1 MKVNAFMKNYRN
13 TVKSLDSLREKLDSL
28 ERRGNCHNLDY
39 VGKNEK
45 GKYQS
50 PYDDIKLPSR
60 EFVAVMLIEHPY
72 FGPREA
78 ADMIRHRME
87 MRHFF
92 PDKYKTPALARG
104 DIYYPDEME
113 EYREDMLD
121 AIELERLR
129 LQRATRHK
137 IGIIT
142 ITGGDMEKNILHY
155 EGTSDCDNCDLE
167 PPLFTTA
174 EEHRAVCMRE
184 KDI

>member
-28 ERRGNCHNLDY
+28 ERSGNCHNLDY

-121 AIELERLR
+121 VIELERLR
-129 LQRATRHK
+129 RQRFRRHK

-142 ITGGDMEKNILHY
+142 VTSFDKESNMFHY
-155 EGTSDCDNCDLE
+155 EGLRDCDCCE
-167 PPLFTTA
+167 PVTTA
-174 EEHRAVCMRE
+174 EEHRNVCMNE